1 MILPNGSQPHL
12 KAIQIIVEAER
23 RATLIVIFSGD
34 PDFVEMLY
42 HRFNG

>member
-1 MILPNGSQPHL
+1 
-12 KAIQIIVEAER
+12 VEAER

-42 HRFNG
+42 HRFNGWQPPESEWQQ